1 MADLDTRDKRA
12 SGLRFGK
19 PYAAILVRPTGTIGP
34 EQRQALCWLYE
45 GLLAAGAIIDHATA
59 GVLTGAGA
67 AIVGAAAHIAK
78 HATTGV
84 LAGAGAVIIGS
95 AAHIATHPTSG
106 VLTGPGASLVG
117 AAARSGLGGITHDTT
132 GILIGPG
139 AHLVGYVSVGLV
151 YAIAQQA
158 RVSFEIKRLADTKQ
172 LVFDFISQMR
182 TGEVLVSAVNT
193 ITVYS
198 GNDPYGG
205 LNFLS
210 TATVAG
216 SQATQLITGGVA
228 GCIYRVDSRGL
239 TSYNRQTFL
248 TSFLVVL

>member
-84 LAGAGAVIIGS
+84 LAGAGALIVGS

-117 AAARSGLGGITHDTT
+117 AAARSGLGGITHDTSGALT
-132 GILIGPG
+132 GHG
-139 AHLVGYVSVGLV
+139 AYITGYVSVGLV
-151 YAIAQQA
+151 YVITQPA
-158 RVSFEIKRLADTKQ
+158 RQVISTKRAVDTQQ
-172 LVFDFISQMR
+172 LVFDFISQMGV
-182 TGEVLVSAVNT
+182 TETLVSAVNT
-193 ITVYS
+193 ISIYS
-198 GNDPYGG
+198 GDDPGG
-205 LNFLS
+205 SLAFIGSAS
-210 TATVAG
+210 TSGTR
-216 SQATQLITGGVA
+216 ATQIISGGVS
-228 GCIYRVDSRGL
+228 GCIYQITCRGL
-239 TSYNRQTFL
+239 TQANRRTFL
-248 TSFLVVL
+248 RSFLVVL